1 MKKALSLALA
11 LVMCLGLTVPAMAL
25 PAGKATVRA
34 DSLEAYGDG
43 IITVVSNG
51 RYGFYKPDG
60 KQVLAPTYSYA
71 RGFSDGMAAVSSTGT
86 MGIIDEDFGMEGFS
100 GGKYGYVNES
110 GKLVIP
116 EKYEKA
122 FDFYEGRAFVRETAD
137 GPLQMIDKTGKVI
150 ASYND
155 VDLWYYETVHFS
167 EGLAIIPFLNQETYE
182 SWYIAVDRNGKTVYT
197 FDDAYVDFEHGYQD
211 GLVAVAAEGSW
222 GTGGPCL
229 ERGFNDMVGAGYRD
243 KTGKKV
249 ISTDYD
255 SIHQFVDGIAAV
267 GKVVDDPNYYVLN
280 YGFIDTTGKVVI
292 PIKYSDF
299 VLDDGDIRAV
309 TNDQE
314 LRAFVTK
321 GGKEITQFLYD
332 ATWGFSEELALA
344 RKDGVISVIDTSGKT
359 VFTSKDCD
367 RGYSYQNGLSIMWN
381 STAGKRGAYDKAG
394 NLVVPF
400 QYDGAHICD
409 GYLWLQSG
417 GTWTVYDVAE
427 LTAAEPQPEP
437 KPEPQPEPEPEPER
451 GIAKAGDQNIDIDN
465 SPVAFQTY
473 MLLDANGNGTNYVKL
488 RDIAHVLNGTAA
500 QFSVGYNPAE
510 RSISVNT
517 GEAYVDGG
525 TEMDTPFAGADKE
538 YTRSNLTIIIN
549 GTAVKLDAITL
560 LDSAGNGYNYFKL
573 RDLGQALGF
582 QVDYSRERG
591 VFIETTGA

>member
-1 MKKALSLALA
+1 M
-11 LVMCLGLTVPAMAL
+11 
-25 PAGKATVRA
+25 
-34 DSLEAYGDG
+34 
-43 IITVVSNG
+43 
-51 RYGFYKPDG
+51 
-60 KQVLAPTYSYA
+60 
-71 RGFSDGMAAVSSTGT
+71 
-86 MGIIDEDFGMEGFS
+86 
-100 GGKYGYVNES
+100 
-110 GKLVIP
+110 
-116 EKYEKA
+116 
-122 FDFYEGRAFVRETAD
+122 
-137 GPLQMIDKTGKVI
+137 
-150 ASYND
+150 
-155 VDLWYYETVHFS
+155 
-167 EGLAIIPFLNQETYE
+167 
-182 SWYIAVDRNGKTVYT
+182 
-197 FDDAYVDFEHGYQD
+197 
-211 GLVAVAAEGSW
+211 
-222 GTGGPCL
+222 
-229 ERGFNDMVGAGYRD
+229 
-243 KTGKKV
+243 
-249 ISTDYD
+249 
-255 SIHQFVDGIAAV
+255 
-267 GKVVDDPNYYVLN
+267 
-280 YGFIDTTGKVVI
+280 VI

-321 GGKEITQFLYD
+321 GGKEITRFLYD

-367 RGYSYQNGLSIMWN
+367 RGYSKMHFMWN
-381 STAGKRGAYDKAG
+381 STAGKRGVYDKAG

-417 GTWTVYDVAE
+417 GTWTVYDIAE
-427 LTAAEPQPEP
+427 LSAAEPQPEP
-437 KPEPQPEPEPEPER
+437 KPEPEPEPER